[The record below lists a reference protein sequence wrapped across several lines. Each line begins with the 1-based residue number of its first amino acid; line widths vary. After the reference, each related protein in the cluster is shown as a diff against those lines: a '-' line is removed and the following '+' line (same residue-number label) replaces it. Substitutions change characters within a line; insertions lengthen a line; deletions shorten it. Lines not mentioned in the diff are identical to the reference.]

1 MQQKWWQSSVVYQVY
16 PRSFRDSNGD
26 GIGDIPGIT
35 ERLEY
40 IKALG
45 ADVIWLSP
53 VYESPNDDNGYDISD
68 YCSIMPEFG
77 TMHDFDV
84 MLEKAHS
91 LGLRIVMDL
100 VVNHTSDEHAWFAE
114 SRSSKDSAY
123 RDYYIWRDPKEDG
136 SEPNNWG
143 SCFGGSAWKYDET
156 TGQYFLHFFSPKQ
169 PDLNWDNPKVRDE
182 VFAMMSWWLDK
193 GVDGFRMDV
202 ISVISKPEDMRDGD
216 VMASGYTSFDVAS
229 NGPHVHDY
237 LREMNRRVLSRYDI
251 LTVGETPGVTVEEA
265 QKYAGLD
272 GKELCMCFQ
281 FEHMDLDADPV
292 RGKYGFPQFDLV
304 ALKKNLAK
312 WQTGLEGKA
321 WNALYWNN
329 HDQPR
334 IVSRWGDD
342 SDQYREKSAKMLA
355 TCLHMMKGTPFI
367 YQGEELGMTNC
378 RWESLDELND
388 IETIGNLRHHIA
400 SGLLSEEQALAVAR
414 LRSRDNTRTPFQ
426 WDSSANAGFTR
437 GIPWLRVNPN
447 YEKINAADQTARD
460 DSVFQYYHELI
471 ALRKRMD
478 VIVHGTFALLEAD
491 DPDLFVYKREFGK
504 EKLLVVCNFSKNDR
518 EYIIPEPFCGGSVL
532 IGNRLSGMEDC
543 IIGPYDAFVIYVKE

>member
-1 MQQKWWQSSVVYQVY
+1 MKQKWWQSSVVYQVY

-182 VFAMMSWWLDK
+182 VFTMMSWWLDK

-202 ISVISKPEDMRDGD
+202 ISLISKPEDMRDGNAL
-216 VMASGYTSFDVAS
+216 ASGYTSFDVAS

-237 LREMNRRVLSRYDI
+237 LMEMNRRVLSHYDI
-251 LTVGETPGVTVEEA
+251 MTVGETPGVTVEEA

-272 GKELCMCFQ
+272 GNELCMCFQ

-292 RGKYGFPQFDLV
+292 RGKYGFPRFDLV

-334 IVSRWGDD
+334 VVSRWGDD
-342 SDQYREKSAKMLA
+342 SDRYREKSAKMLA

-378 RWESLDELND
+378 RWESLEELND

-400 SGLLSEEQALAVAR
+400 SGLLTEEQALAVAR

-437 GIPWLRVNPN
+437 GTPWLRINPD
-447 YEKINAADQTARD
+447 YEKINAADQMARD
-460 DSVFQYYHELI
+460 DSVFRYYHELI
-471 ALRKRMD
+471 SLRKRMD
-478 VIVHGTFALLEAD
+478 VIVHGTFTLLDAE

-504 EKLLVVCNFSKNDR
+504 EKLLVVCNFSKNER
-518 EYIIPEPFCGGSVL
+518 EYIMPETFCGGSVL
-532 IGNRLSGMEDC
+532 IGNRLSGTDDR
-543 IIGPYDAFVIYVKE
+543 IIGPYDAFVIYVKK